1 MPGIDL
7 NKIIASLVPLLLAA
21 MWWVISSISA
31 IHQDISSLQANMM
44 MLINPQGQIIP
55 SPGNAIERQKLRED
69 LIKEIHEIQVRV
81 SILEKAK

>member
-1 MPGIDL
+1 MAGIDL

-81 SILEKAK
+81 SILEKAE